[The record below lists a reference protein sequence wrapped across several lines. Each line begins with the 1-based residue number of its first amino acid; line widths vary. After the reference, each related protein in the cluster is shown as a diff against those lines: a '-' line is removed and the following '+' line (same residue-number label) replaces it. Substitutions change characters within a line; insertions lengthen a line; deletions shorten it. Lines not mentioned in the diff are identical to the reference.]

1 MKGNLIH
8 SPKDINGNQE
18 VTESTLS
25 ELILGRVYR
34 AMGKKMEKE
43 MLFIENHLNAQI

>member
-8 SPKDINGNQE
+8 SPEDTNGNQE
-18 VTESTLS
+18 LTESPLR

-43 MLFIENHLNAQI
+43 ILFIENHLNAQI